1 MVILSY
7 RPRATWV
14 RNGNPPTATVGSLG
28 EVMSR
33 ATSSFLVCEAM
44 VRSAA
49 YAAIRSDATNSPPST
64 TTRISRTIQIFR
76 PRLAAIL
83 TLPGLGRRL
92 KAGDQHHHAQDV
104 RRGRGEREPAQRPLH
119 VPCDP

>member
-14 RNGNPPTATVGSLG
+14 RNGNPPTPTVGSLG

-33 ATSSFLVCEAM
+33 ATSSFLAWEAM

-49 YAAIRSDATNSPPST
+49 YAAIRSAATNSPPST

-76 PRLAAIL
+76 PRLAAIAI
-83 TLPGLGRRL
+83 PSRL
-92 KAGDQHHHAQDV
+92 RLRPSEAGDQQHHAQDV
-104 RRGRGEREPAQRPLH
+104 RRWRGEREPAQRTLH
-119 VPCDP
+119 VPC